1 MDEAPDYTPENP
13 NYSHFT
19 QVVWKSTTQLGC
31 ALVTCPGGTI
41 FDAKY
46 GPSSFYV
53 CEYNP
58 PGNVYPA
65 DNFRESSL
73 SSDTTRECY

>member
-1 MDEAPDYTPENP
+1 M
-13 NYSHFT
+13 
-19 QVVWKSTTQLGC
+19 
-31 ALVTCPGGTI
+31 TCPPGSI

-46 GPSSFYV
+46 GNATMYV

-65 DNFRESSL
+65 DNFREYPLLL
-73 SSDTTRECY
+73 SCGGMQKGIENVDRKHRDSCGSTGKNVTP